1 MTKNNSFK
9 KQIRSR
15 MALTGETYAQ
25 AREAL
30 CVEHI
35 PLKELLEA
43 GLVLPSKDPKNR
55 RLEDIFTPS
64 ELHDLKKSLVQR
76 ETVIV
81 AGGAG
86 TGKTAVLNTIL
97 NTYGVESRK
106 PHGIE
111 SRIISIEEN
120 ICELDVVEGDH
131 FQLLARDTTSVEALL
146 PNVMRMRP
154 DAVAVGEIRINEM
167 WMLHRKMEEIMA
179 KLQNKNSTLIEE
191 ILSLMKENKE
201 NEISNQTNKILSI
214 MITDWPKNYLMFEI
228 MAKEEELKKYL
239 SNLNNKEEENA
250 NQTNIKDLR
259 ESIGN
264 LEHEL
269 QTLINNKKDLEEELH
284 QLKENS
290 EQEKVLLRKELNQ

>member
-30 CVEHI
+30 YVEHI

-111 SRIISIEEN
+111 SRTISIEEN

-131 FQLLARDTTSVEALL
+131 FQLLTRDTTSVEALL

-167 WMLHRKMEEIMA
+167 WMLHRLVGMGTGSFGTLHCRTMTQLAEYWDFEETRATTVVMMERLMVAGRKFYLYAVIPLTGEVIAAM
-179 KLQNKNSTLIEE
+179 KQYRMDYDEVNFYKTLGTLGVE
-191 ILSLMKENKE
+191 
-201 NEISNQTNKILSI
+201 
-214 MITDWPKNYLMFEI
+214 PV
-228 MAKEEELKKYL
+228 
-239 SNLNNKEEENA
+239 
-250 NQTNIKDLR
+250 
-259 ESIGN
+259 ES
-264 LEHEL
+264 
-269 QTLINNKKDLEEELH
+269 
-284 QLKENS
+284 
-290 EQEKVLLRKELNQ
+290 KELRIRNMLSKQG